1 MLEYDKTDPLRI
13 ENPNPRS
20 LPKIEPR
27 PKPNQFLSF
36 SLEDKEMQTKKWFKP
51 TILTGDLHLILSID
65 PDLEYIPKILAND
78 LDPTIWIQRS

>member
-36 SLEDKEMQTKKWFKP
+36 SLKDKEMQTKKWFIP
-51 TILTGDLHLILSID
+51 GILTSDPDSAILTRDLYLTLSID
-65 PDLEYIPKILAND
+65 PN
-78 LDPTIWIQRS
+78 